1 MMYRQSSWE
10 SGFSSV
16 LSGGFSG
23 FLTVCPF
30 SQSFGIRIVCFWIS
44 CIWFLSMSLRSGVRL
59 LATQNK
65 GKSRRRKSRHSG
77 GRDWESRAVCLE
89 DCFRSAA
96 PTAGCAPGFGELDSG
111 DCICWILYL
120 PVSDCL
126 WSQPCANGESQDWEM
141 PLLRTLP
148 HLWSVYF
155 VS

>member
-1 MMYRQSSWE
+1 MYRQSSWE

-59 LATQNK
+59 LATQSK

-111 DCICWILYL
+111 IASSGFSIYL
-120 PVSDCL
+120 FATVFGRNL
-126 WSQPCANGESQDWEM
+126 VQMVRAKIGKY
-141 PLLRTLP
+141 L
-148 HLWSVYF
+148 F
-155 VS
+155 